1 MSSHLTI
8 ASVTAVL
15 KNLLENGL
23 VARGISSSIG
33 GDAIITAVS
42 PDRIAVGNDEKPQ
55 LNVFLYQV
63 TPSTGLRSNLER
75 DKTPGLSLEL
85 HYLFTA
91 YGAQDFQAEILLGYA
106 LQMLYEHPVL
116 TSELMKKALTNI
128 SSSKGGRVVQ
138 PSLAALANS
147 DLAESVAQ
155 VTLAPQFLNA
165 EETSKLWSSLQA
177 RYRPSL
183 TYKLSTVP
191 VRTGA
196 APIAPSKVKERA

>member
-63 TPSTGLRSNLER
+63 TPSTGLRSSVER
-75 DKTPGLSLEL
+75 EKLPGLSLEL

-91 YGAQDFQAEILLGYA
+91 YGAQDFQSEILLGYA
-106 LQMLYEHPVL
+106 LQMLFEHPVL
-116 TSELMKKALTNI
+116 TSAVMKKALTNV
-128 SSSKGGRVVQ
+128 SSNKGGRVVQ
-138 PSLAALANS
+138 PALAALADS
-147 DLAESVAQ
+147 DLAESVEKI
-155 VTLAPQFLNA
+155 TLTPQFLNA
-165 EETSKLWSSLQA
+165 EETSKLWSALQA

-191 VRTGA
+191 VRTA
-196 APIAPSKVKERA
+196 ASIPPSKVKEKA

>member
-55 LNVFLYQV
+55 KPV
-63 TPSTGLRSNLER
+63 
-75 DKTPGLSLEL
+75 GLSLEL

-91 YGAQDFQAEILLGYA
+91 YGAQDFQSEILLGYA
-106 LQMLYEHPVL
+106 LQMLFEHPVL
-116 TSELMKKALTNI
+116 SSELMKKALTNI

-138 PSLAALANS
+138 PALAALANS

-155 VTLAPQFLNA
+155 ITLAPQFLNA

-183 TYKLSTVP
+183 TYKLSTIP
-191 VRTGA
+191 VRTGTNVT
-196 APIAPSKVKERA
+196 PSKVKERA

>member
-33 GDAIITAVS
+33 GDATITAVS

-63 TPSTGLRSNLER
+63 TPSTGLRSSLER
-75 DKTPGLSLEL
+75 EKLPGLALEL

-91 YGAQDFQAEILLGYA
+91 YGAQDFQSEILLGYA
-106 LQMLYEHPVL
+106 LQMLQEHPVL
-116 TSELMKKALTNI
+116 SSEFIGKALSNI
-128 SSSKGGRVVQ
+128 SSSKGGRVLQ
-138 PSLAALANS
+138 PALAALANS
-147 DLAESVAQ
+147 DLAQNVSQ
-155 VTLAPQFLNA
+155 ITLIPQFLNA

-177 RYRPSL
+177 RYRPSV
-183 TYKLSTVP
+183 TYKVSTIP
-191 VRTGA
+191 IRTNGVVA
-196 APIAPSKVKERA
+196 ASKVKERA

>member
-1 MSSHLTI
+1 LSNHLTI
-8 ASVTAVL
+8 ASVSAVL

-23 VARGISSSIG
+23 VSRGISSSIG
-33 GDAIITAVS
+33 GDAIVTAVS

-63 TPSTGLRSNLER
+63 TPSTGLRSGFER
-75 DKTPGLSLEL
+75 DKPQALSLEL

-91 YGAQDFQAEILLGYA
+91 YGAQDFQSEILLGYA
-106 LQMLYEHPVL
+106 LQMLFEHPVL
-116 TSELMKKALTNI
+116 SSDLIKKALSNV

-138 PSLAALANS
+138 PTLAALAQS
-147 DLAESVAQ
+147 DLADSVAQ
-155 VTLAPQFLNA
+155 ITLAPQFLNA

-191 VRTGA
+191 LRA
-196 APIAPSKVKERA
+196 AVGDAPSKVRERA

>member
-23 VARGISSSIG
+23 VARGISSGIG

-75 DKTPGLSLEL
+75 DKAPSLSLEL

-91 YGAQDFQAEILLGYA
+91 YGAQDFQSEILLGYA
-106 LQMLYEHPVL
+106 LQMLFEHPVL
-116 TSELMKKALTNI
+116 SSELMKKALTNI

-138 PSLAALANS
+138 PALAALANS
-147 DLAESVAQ
+147 DLAESVARSRSRHS
-155 VTLAPQFLNA
+155 F
-165 EETSKLWSSLQA
+165 
-177 RYRPSL
+177 
-183 TYKLSTVP
+183 
-191 VRTGA
+191 
-196 APIAPSKVKERA
+196 